1 MILRHICTFYPTL
14 TLHPVTLYH
23 PINIYYPKFTFY
35 PIIIYHTFPLKISLK
50 SLLSYI
56 YIYIYIYAVINK
68 DLLYLK
74 DKVTEIVFI
83 KGERKKF
90 SKT

>member
-1 MILRHICTFYPTL
+1 MHILSN
-14 TLHPVTLYH
+14 
-23 PINIYYPKFTFY
+23 INSPSCNPLPYYKYILSQIHFLSNNHLSYFS
-35 PIIIYHTFPLKISLK
+35 LKIILK
-50 SLLSYI
+50 VFTILYI